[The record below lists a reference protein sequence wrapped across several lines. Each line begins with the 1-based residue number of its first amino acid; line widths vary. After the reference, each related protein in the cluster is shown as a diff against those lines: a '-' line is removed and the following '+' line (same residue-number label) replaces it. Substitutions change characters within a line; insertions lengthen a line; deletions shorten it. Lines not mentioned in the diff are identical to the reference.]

1 MELRQ
6 ECGFP
11 VEQAKAIVT
20 NRLKVIECAFA
31 GGLVRTIHSP
41 SKRKCE

>member
-1 MELRQ
+1 MELWQ

-11 VEQAKAIVT
+11 VEQAKAIGI

-31 GGLVRTIHSP
+31 GGLVRAIHSP
-41 SKRKCE
+41 SKRKSE